1 MAPPEEAKTKR
12 RQPASA
18 LALRRA
24 TVRSTVSIASPAGS
38 GTARE
43 TPPWAARCRI
53 ASRLQ
58 RATAAVVAG
67 LLRSAASTSTFD
79 GSDSPHAWRLSS
91 TTRTVRSSATSR
103 RTVCTPMKPAP
114 PVTRMRLVTT
124 PTLPSPR
131 GGGNCEVQTLGTR
144 RGADRG
150 DDRLAVLPA
159 ARGPSGRAGGNVG
172 QRFPGAGPARR
183 ARGLWLHR
191 GAGLPLPAA
200 AGQWTAAPD
209 ADHPGGDAQQLGR
222 QPDPAGAERGCG
234 LRDAGAHAPQGPGGR
249 RGGSGRAEPAARPGE
264 PAAGCADHRAA
275 RRRDPAARPA
285 RRRRRPGVADRRRV
299 DGALLEPA
307 AWRDRRLAGATVAAR
322 IAARATP
329 FRHRGTRLRQPPG
342 ASGRGHR
349 GGAGRHRPAVLR
361 PLCRHRPGPL
371 LAAGLVRAQH
381 SHPPAGGADS
391 GSRRLWHH
399 AGVVDGGPD
408 LARLVGR

>member
-18 LALRRA
+18 LALRSA
-24 TVRSTVSIASPAGS
+24 TVPSTLTIASPAGS
-38 GTARE
+38 RTDRE
-43 TPPWAARCRI
+43 RPPWAARCRI
-53 ASRLQ
+53 ASGLK

-67 LLRSAASTSTFD
+67 RWRSAASTSTFD
-79 GSDSPHAWRLSS
+79 GRDSPHAWRLSS

-114 PVTRMRLVTT
+114 PVTRMRLVTI

-144 RGADRG
+144 RGAGRG
-150 DDRLAVLPA
+150 DDRLAVLPV
-159 ARGPSGRAGGNVG
+159 ARGPSGRAGGNVE

-191 GAGLPLPAA
+191 GAGVPLPAA
-200 AGQWTAAPD
+200 AGQWTTAPD
-209 ADHPGGDAQQLGR
+209 ADRPGGDAQQLGR

-249 RGGSGRAEPAARPGE
+249 RGGSGGAGPAARPG
-264 PAAGCADHRAA
+264 G
-275 RRRDPAARPA
+275 
-285 RRRRRPGVADRRRV
+285 
-299 DGALLEPA
+299 
-307 AWRDRRLAGATVAAR
+307 
-322 IAARATP
+322 
-329 FRHRGTRLRQPPG
+329 
-342 ASGRGHR
+342 
-349 GGAGRHRPAVLR
+349 
-361 PLCRHRPGPL
+361 
-371 LAAGLVRAQH
+371 
-381 SHPPAGGADS
+381 PPAGGADP

-408 LARLVGR
+408 FARLVGR